1 MTRLLATADLGSNTA
16 HLLVAATDGET
27 VTRAENVSEWIGLG
41 EVVGRLGM
49 IPNEKLNDL
58 VAALKI
64 FKKTAQDQ
72 KAEPLYVF
80 ATEAIRTARNHAV
93 VLQHIRS
100 ETGISVDVI
109 TPKREA
115 EFGYRGI
122 LLDSRA
128 TNPDIVFE
136 IGGGSAQIARIAA
149 DKVDVDIS
157 LPIGTGKLTAESH
170 LKHPATNENVRRIK
184 EHITHALQ
192 GVSLQ
197 LPRDAKAVA
206 SGGVVR
212 GLWRAL
218 HPDGEKRLFREELDY
233 IAFSSRRLSV
243 DQIASRFNV
252 KLKRAQTLLPGALV
266 YSALMEHFG
275 LSEITVSE
283 FGVREGAILEMAR
296 GNVEACAV

>member
-27 VTRAENVSEWIGLG
+27 VTRAENVSDWIGLG
-41 EVVGRLGM
+41 EVVGRLGI
-49 IPNEKLNDL
+49 IPNDKLSDII
-58 VAALKI
+58 ATLKA
-64 FKKTAQDQ
+64 FKKIAQER

-93 VLQHIRS
+93 VLQHIKS

-109 TPKREA
+109 SPKREA

-122 LLDSRA
+122 LLDSRR
-128 TNPDIVFE
+128 TNPDLIFE

-170 LKHPATNENVRRIK
+170 LKYPPSSENVRRIT
-184 EHITHALQ
+184 EHINNALQ
-192 GVSLQ
+192 GMSLQ
-197 LPRDAKAVA
+197 LPRDARAVA

-218 HPDGEKRLFREELDY
+218 HPDGEKRLYREELDY
-233 IAFSSRRLSV
+233 VAFTTMRLPV
-243 DQIASRFNV
+243 DQIALRFNV

-275 LSEITVSE
+275 LPEITVSE

-296 GNVEACAV
+296 GNVQACAV